1 MKDINEHNQTIN
13 EINLLIESNLN
24 ESNYD
29 DFLTFMRGGA
39 PALLTKKAIE
49 SLVDGGEDEK
59 DKHKRRRKKKEKE
72 KEKEGLTDKEKE
84 DIDKEIK
91 GLNDTLDK
99 IAEKLGVLQNASQ
112 KDLKYKKVEIQF
124 NGKTELDIEK
134 MKSPEF
140 QRNLLG
146 TMFFKVVGINENKK
160 TIDLKTNSF
169 PNTILIR
176 LEYDKLITYREQSGD
191 VHLLYNKYGFVGD
204 RNVAGDEKKITFKF
218 LNLK

>member
-1 MKDINEHNQTIN
+1 M
-13 EINLLIESNLN
+13 
-24 ESNYD
+24 
-29 DFLTFMRGGA
+29 
-39 PALLTKKAIE
+39 
-49 SLVDGGEDEK
+49 
-59 DKHKRRRKKKEKE
+59 
-72 KEKEGLTDKEKE
+72 
-84 DIDKEIK
+84 
-91 GLNDTLDK
+91 NDTLDK

-140 QRNLLG
+140 QRNLIG